1 MAEPSESDPEAAAFF
16 RRLLEKSAALR
27 LPELFEVPPPSA
39 LYHLRDRHG
48 VSVVALRTP
57 DLSRAQLVAIMTYRL
72 AQYVVLDYVN
82 LDVVYAAG
90 LEHESLD
97 NVAPDDVHVIAG
109 ASGTGEILCYM
120 VIKAP
125 PAAPPGTTLRTRE
138 RPLFPIEE
146 IFGWGVYN
154 RLRILPD
161 LPIARVRELERF
173 VKNQQRAAVDDLS
186 ARAPVELMVAL
197 LRVIA
202 GPLGRE
208 VEACL
213 GDIEHAVKA
222 IKVFDFFHV
231 PSVIVHGVVPYV
243 ARESYPFPSYERQ
256 TRYPSTFLA
265 SDISRDRLD
274 QIEAALAQ
282 PGKQGLAALFQLKAD
297 VRSSPSS
304 LEPPGGLAA
313 LADAPLAQQGV
324 PMEARL
330 ALRELGDWLR
340 TTDAFASLSS
350 AEAAVLATL
359 LERRTAAAG
368 DLLIRRGDADD
379 DMYLVESGQA
389 EVQVPGPAGRSVAV
403 RVLGPGSHFGEITLL
418 AGGERTADVVS
429 LEPMSLLRLS
439 KEAYGRYLAEMAE
452 VEQPLARSAL
462 AALERSRQT
471 LRRASAQADP
481 ADLARRF
488 REILPPESV
497 IDDASVI
504 DLQYLR
510 NVTALI
516 RRVPL
521 VLRPRVEEEV
531 LRIVAIAN
539 AQDAPLYPYSTG
551 KNWGLGSRLPVVD
564 GCILVDLSQL
574 DRIVEVSDAFGYAI
588 LEPGVTQAQLAAHLE
603 KHHPSLTMNF
613 TGSFAFTSIVGNVL
627 ERGDGASARVHDL
640 LGVRGVL
647 GDGTRFEVGGLW
659 KNVGS
664 GEPSHHSRY
673 IAGPDLVGMFAQSS
687 FGIVTQ
693 MAFRLIHKPERRYLF
708 WGVARDEEL
717 ERVVDT
723 FDSFGA
729 QGAIDRGSV
738 NVGYANRFVQADRS
752 LRSAG
757 GERADDEE
765 RWNFYAL
772 VPGTARSADVLV
784 EELRAAFEPWCES
797 VGAFQS
803 DTGADPYTELPAFL
817 HPLVKPLL
825 GSPDADSLKLIYAL
839 TGTPLPSDPQALDPD
854 QTPFGMKCYIP
865 VVPPRGEYARR
876 AARIVRGDPR
886 STRAQREALLLRRWK
901 DAASRSISVPTI
913 RNRCDARSGA
923 SGRCGMRWWRQ
934 ASRRTGRA
942 STRCGGS
949 SSCSRTSSISSLGS
963 NPSWTRT
970 RSSRRGATAQP
981 AFRASRADLKPN
993 AKRAPPDLELAGSNP
1008 QSEWAAGLPRSRFL
1022 LIL

>member
-1 MAEPSESDPEAAAFF
+1 MISSMQSRPSRS
-16 RRLLEKSAALR
+16 S
-27 LPELFEVPPPSA
+27 
-39 LYHLRDRHG
+39 
-48 VSVVALRTP
+48 
-57 DLSRAQLVAIMTYRL
+57 I
-72 AQYVVLDYVN
+72 
-82 LDVVYAAG
+82 
-90 LEHESLD
+90 
-97 NVAPDDVHVIAG
+97 
-109 ASGTGEILCYM
+109 
-120 VIKAP
+120 
-125 PAAPPGTTLRTRE
+125 
-138 RPLFPIEE
+138 
-146 IFGWGVYN
+146 
-154 RLRILPD
+154 
-161 LPIARVRELERF
+161 
-173 VKNQQRAAVDDLS
+173 
-186 ARAPVELMVAL
+186 
-197 LRVIA
+197 
-202 GPLGRE
+202 
-208 VEACL
+208 
-213 GDIEHAVKA
+213 
-222 IKVFDFFHV
+222 FFHV

-462 AALERSRQT
+462 AALRAEPPDAEAGERAGRSR
-471 LRRASAQADP
+471 RPRQALPRDP
-481 ADLARRF
+481 AAGIGDRRCERHRSAVSAKCHGLDPARAPRAAAPRRRGSAPHRGD
-488 REILPPESV
+488 RECAGRS
-497 IDDASVI
+497 A
-504 DLQYLR
+504 
-510 NVTALI
+510 
-516 RRVPL
+516 VPL
-521 VLRPRVEEEV
+521 G
-531 LRIVAIAN
+531 
-539 AQDAPLYPYSTG
+539 TG

-803 DTGADPYTELPAFL
+803 ETGADPYTELP
-817 HPLVKPLL
+817 
-825 GSPDADSLKLIYAL
+825 G
-839 TGTPLPSDPQALDPD
+839 
-854 QTPFGMKCYIP
+854 
-865 VVPPRGEYARR
+865 VPASAGEAAPRFARR
-876 AARIVRGDPR
+876 RQSQADL
-886 STRAQREALLLRRWK
+886 RADR
-901 DAASRSISVPTI
+901 DAASIGPAGTRSRS
-913 RNRCDARSGA
+913 DALRHEVLHPGRPAPRRICQARGEDRPRRSA
-923 SGRCGMRWWRQ
+923 LD
-934 ASRRTGRA
+934 
-942 STRCGGS
+942 S
-949 SSCSRTSSISSLGS
+949 SST
-963 NPSWTRT
+963 
-970 RSSRRGATAQP
+970 
-981 AFRASRADLKPN
+981 
-993 AKRAPPDLELAGSNP
+993 
-1008 QSEWAAGLPRSRFL
+1008 
-1022 LIL
+1022 